1 MQKSTSVCSS
11 MGEKILA
18 RIKREWFHIASIH
31 NQGGF
36 DMPAEEAFMGGTVSK
51 RTVACTIET
60 ALTVKEL
67 LGRASARAPSIPD
80 YIVMVVG
87 AP

>member
-1 MQKSTSVCSS
+1 

-18 RIKREWFHIASIH
+18 GIKREWSHIAIIN
-31 NQGGF
+31 NQCRF
-36 DMPAEEAFMGGTVSK
+36 DVPAGEALMGGTVSK
-51 RTVACTIET
+51 RIVAGTKET
-60 ALTVKEL
+60 AHTIKEL
-67 LGRASARAPSIPD
+67 PGRASVRAPSIPD

>member
-1 MQKSTSVCSS
+1 
-11 MGEKILA
+11 MGNNILA
-18 RIKREWFHIASIH
+18 RIKREWFQLPSIN

-36 DMPAEEAFMGGTVSK
+36 DTPAGEAFLGGTVSK
-51 RTVACTIET
+51 QIVAGTKET
-60 ALTVKEL
+60 AHTIKEL
-67 LGRASARAPSIPD
+67 PRRRSVRAPSIPD

>member
-1 MQKSTSVCSS
+1 

-18 RIKREWFHIASIH
+18 RIKREWCHIALSTIN

-36 DMPAEEAFMGGTVSK
+36 DTPAEEAFMGGTVSK
-51 RTVACTIET
+51 RTVAGTKET
-60 ALTVKEL
+60 AHTIKEL
-67 LGRASARAPSIPD
+67 PGQASVRAPSIPD

>member
-1 MQKSTSVCSS
+1 

-18 RIKREWFHIASIH
+18 RIKREWFHIASIN

-36 DMPAEEAFMGGTVSK
+36 DMPADVALLGGTVSTQ
-51 RTVACTIET
+51 TVAGTKETAHTIE
-60 ALTVKEL
+60 EL
-67 LGRASARAPSIPD
+67 PGRASVREPSIPD

>member
-1 MQKSTSVCSS
+1 

-18 RIKREWFHIASIH
+18 RIKREWCHIALYIIN

-36 DMPAEEAFMGGTVSK
+36 DTPAGEAFMGGTVSK
-51 RTVACTIET
+51 RTVAGTKET
-60 ALTVKEL
+60 AHTIKEL
-67 LGRASARAPSIPD
+67 PGRASVRAPSIPD

>member
-36 DMPAEEAFMGGTVSK
+36 DMPAEQAFMGGTISK
-51 RTVACTIET
+51 RLVADTKET
-60 ALTVKEL
+60 THTVK
-67 LGRASARAPSIPD
+67 
-80 YIVMVVG
+80 
-87 AP
+87 

>member
-18 RIKREWFHIASIH
+18 RIKSEWWPIATI
-31 NQGGF
+31 NDQGGF
-36 DMPAEEAFMGGTVSK
+36 DTPAAEAFMSGAVSRSIVAGT
-51 RTVACTIET
+51 TATTHTI
-60 ALTVKEL
+60 KEL
-67 LGRASARAPSIPD
+67 PGRASVGAPSIPD

>member
-1 MQKSTSVCSS
+1 

-18 RIKREWFHIASIH
+18 RIKREWFHIASIN

-36 DMPAEEAFMGGTVSK
+36 DTPAREVCMGGTVSK
-51 RTVACTIET
+51 QTVAGTKETVHTIKV
-60 ALTVKEL
+60 LP
-67 LGRASARAPSIPD
+67 GQASVRAPSIPD
-80 YIVMVVG
+80 YIVMLMG

>member
-18 RIKREWFHIASIH
+18 RNKREWFHIASINNH
-31 NQGGF
+31 GGF
-36 DMPAEEAFMGGTVSK
+36 DMPAEQAFMGGTVSK
-51 RTVACTIET
+51 QAVAGTKEESHTIKKLP
-60 ALTVKEL
+60 AW
-67 LGRASARAPSIPD
+67 ASVGAQSIPD
-80 YIVMVVG
+80 CIVMVVG